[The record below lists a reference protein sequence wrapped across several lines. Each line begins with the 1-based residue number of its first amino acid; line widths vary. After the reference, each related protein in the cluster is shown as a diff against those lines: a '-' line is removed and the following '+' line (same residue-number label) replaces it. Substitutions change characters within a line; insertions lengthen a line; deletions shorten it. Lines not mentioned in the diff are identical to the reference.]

1 MINRQSQNSVSRQGF
16 TLIEILIVVVIL
28 GILASVVI
36 AQFRDASGD
45 AMRSTFLIN
54 GKTFVESAMR
64 FQLDTG
70 QFLED
75 SSSGALPAGFEQYVQ
90 PEKWVGGTP
99 IGGVWDAEL
108 NSFAITS
115 ALGVHFNG
123 SGATRDDVYM
133 AQIDAAVDDGDL
145 ATGSFRQIAGDRYY
159 FIIVD

>member
-1 MINRQSQNSVSRQGF
+1 MINRQSKNRIKRRGF
-16 TLIEILIVVVIL
+16 TLIEILVVVVIL

-36 AQFRDASGD
+36 AQFRDASDD
-45 AMRSTFLIN
+45 AMRAAFLIT

-90 PEKWVGGTP
+90 AEKWVGGTP
-99 IGGVWDAEL
+99 LGGVWDAEL
-108 NSFAITS
+108 NSFGVTS

-123 SGATRDDVYM
+123 SGVTRDDAYM

-145 ATGSFRQIAGDRYY
+145 ATGGFRKIAGDRYY
-159 FIIVD
+159 FIVAD

>member
-1 MINRQSQNSVSRQGF
+1 MINRQSQNGVYRQGF
-16 TLIEILIVVVIL
+16 TLIEILIVLVIL

-36 AQFRDASGD
+36 PQFRNASDD
-45 AMRSTFLIN
+45 AMRATFLIN

-108 NSFAITS
+108 NSFGITS

-123 SGATRDDVYM
+123 TGATRDDAYM
-133 AQIDAAVDDGDL
+133 KEIDSAVDNGDL
-145 ATGSFRQIAGDRYY
+145 SSGFFRKLADERYY
-159 FIIVD
+159 FVLLD